1 MTVLGSKTSQ
11 GEYDTCKGDTL
22 VYQRHSSTHRFHR
35 DALDSLELK
44 NWCKGVRCA
53 SLEDNERERERERDR

>member
-22 VYQRHSSTHRFHR
+22 VYQRHSKHTRISQ
-35 DALDSLELK
+35 
-44 NWCKGVRCA
+44 RCIGFTRI
-53 SLEDNERERERERDR
+53 EDLV